1 MKKAVANVTVK
12 IDRVIYQKGT
22 VFTEPFPP
30 GVQKEIDAGTGTVSE
45 FDEHLKQAEAI
56 EMSHR
61 QPGSAK
67 PGEFVGKEAIKPESE
82 DAELDELFGEDMYA
96 EPEPEAPEMVAADE
110 SPEAPELEVELIEV
124 PVESNAA
131 KRTRLIREAQER
143 FGVKIDKRK
152 SLAQVEA
159 MIIDLIANLPE
170 LPNTDDS
177 TLPDLS
183 EI

>member
-22 VFTEPFPP
+22 VFTEPFSP
-30 GVQKEIDAGTGTVSE
+30 GVQKEIDAGTGTVSV
-45 FDEHLKQAEAI
+45 LISGVTRPAEAI
-56 EMSHR
+56 EMLHR
-61 QPGSAK
+61 QPVSAVK
-67 PGEFVGKEAIKPESE
+67 KQNDESE

-96 EPEPEAPEMVAADE
+96 EPEPEAPEIVVADVMIEIPVAE
-110 SPEAPELEVELIEV
+110 VVEA

-159 MIIDLIANLPE
+159 MMIDLIANLPD

>member
-22 VFTEPFPP
+22 VFTEPFPT
-30 GVQKEIDAGTGTVSE
+30 GVQKEIDAGTGTVSA
-45 FDEHLKQAEAI
+45 LVSGVTRQAEAI
-56 EMSHR
+56 EMLHR
-61 QPGSAK
+61 QPGSA
-67 PGEFVGKEAIKPESE
+67 AIKPDVKSE

-96 EPEPEAPEMVAADE
+96 EPEPEAPEIVSAD
-110 SPEAPELEVELIEV
+110 EAPETPEPEAELIEV

-131 KRTRLIREAQER
+131 KRTRLIREAQEK

-159 MIIDLIANLPE
+159 MMIDMIANLPD
-170 LPNTDDS
+170 LRNTDDS

>member
-30 GVQKEIDAGTGTVSE
+30 GVHKEIDAGTGTVSV
-45 FDEHLKQAEAI
+45 LISGVTRPAEAI
-56 EMSHR
+56 EMLHR
-61 QPGSAK
+61 QPGSA
-67 PGEFVGKEAIKPESE
+67 AIKPDVKSE
-82 DAELDELFGEDMYA
+82 DAELDELFGKDMYA
-96 EPEPEAPEMVAADE
+96 EPEPEAPEIVASDVMIE
-110 SPEAPELEVELIEV
+110 IPVPEVVEA

-159 MIIDLIANLPE
+159 MMIDLIANLPG
-170 LPNTDDS
+170 
-177 TLPDLS
+177 LPDPSDLIPDMS

>member
-30 GVQKEIDAGTGTVSE
+30 GVHKEIEAGTGTVSV
-45 FDEHLKQAEAI
+45 LISGVTRPAEAI
-56 EMSHR
+56 EMLHR
-61 QPGSAK
+61 QPGSA
-67 PGEFVGKEAIKPESE
+67 AIKPDVKSE

-96 EPEPEAPEMVAADE
+96 EPEPEAPEIVASDVMIEIPVAE
-110 SPEAPELEVELIEV
+110 VVNNWVSEEA

-159 MIIDLIANLPE
+159 MMIDLIANLP
-170 LPNTDDS
+170 D
-177 TLPDLS
+177 LPDPSDLIPDMS